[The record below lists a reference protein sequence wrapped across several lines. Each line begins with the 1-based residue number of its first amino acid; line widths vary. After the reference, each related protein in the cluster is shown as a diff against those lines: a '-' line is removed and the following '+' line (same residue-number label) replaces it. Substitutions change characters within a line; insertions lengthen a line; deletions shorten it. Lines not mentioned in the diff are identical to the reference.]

1 MAAIGRR
8 PSTFLRS
15 AWPWRSLAYLVSG
28 VALGAATVSV
38 FTLLV
43 IGGVVTAVL
52 LVGLLAFPLMMLASI
67 YVARFERWRLRLVE
81 PGSFRTGADRMA
93 ADPHRPVPTRTWRER
108 WRWVLT
114 RLREPVTWREFG
126 YAVVS
131 CLALWWIDLAVVVLA
146 FYMPAV
152 FIGAPAY
159 IDDPAAAWPMVL
171 FGFAL
176 IPVAAYPVTAWAA
189 ARAAMTRAILVPL
202 DAKLGEAVRSRA
214 RLVDAFE
221 VERRRIERDLH
232 DGAQQRLVT
241 LSLKLGM
248 ARLDL
253 PAGSPAAV
261 QVAEAHE
268 LARQALDELRE
279 LINGVHPQVLADRGL
294 PAAVEDLAS
303 RAPVP
308 VDVDMRLSDRL
319 PRPVELAAYFVVSEA
334 LTNVARHSGAR
345 RATISGRVESDRF
358 VLEIMDDGSGGAD
371 PDRGSGL
378 AGLGDRAAAVDGTLT
393 LVSPAGGPT
402 LIRADLPC
410 GS

>member
-1 MAAIGRR
+1 MQAIAQR
-8 PSTFLRS
+8 PWGFLRS
-15 AWPWRSLAYLVSG
+15 AWPWRSLAYLVAG
-28 VALGAATVSV
+28 VLLGAATATL
-38 FTLLV
+38 FTVLAVAGAALAIV
-43 IGGVVTAVL
+43 LIGF
-52 LVGLLAFPLMMLASI
+52 LAFPLMMLASI
-67 YVARFERWRLRLVE
+67 YVARFERWLLRLVE
-81 PGSFRTGADRMA
+81 PGVVA
-93 ADPHRPVPTRTWRER
+93 ADPHRPVPAGTWRER
-108 WRWVLT
+108 WQWVRA
-114 RLREPVTWREFG
+114 RLREPITWREFG

-131 CLALWWIDLAVVVLA
+131 CLTLWWVDGAVIVIA
-146 FYMPAV
+146 FYVPAV
-152 FIGAPAY
+152 FIGAPTY
-159 IDDPAAAWPMVL
+159 ISDPVAMVPMMV
-171 FGFAL
+171 FGFLL

-189 ARAAMTRAILVPL
+189 ARAAMTRAVLVPL

-241 LSLKLGM
+241 LSLKLGL

-253 PAGSPAAV
+253 PPGSPAAV

-268 LARQALDELRE
+268 LARQALDEIRE

-308 VDVDMRLSDRL
+308 VDVDVSLPGRL

-334 LTNVARHSGAR
+334 LTNVARHSGA
-345 RATISGRVESDRF
+345 SRVGITGGVEADRL
-358 VLEIMDDGSGGAD
+358 VLEIMDDGRGGAD
-371 PDRGSGL
+371 PDAGTGL
-378 AGLGDRAAAVDGTLT
+378 AGLGDRVAAVDGTLT
-393 LVSPAGGPT
+393 LLSPAGGPT

-410 GS
+410 G

>member
-1 MAAIGRR
+1 MAAIARR
-8 PSTFLRS
+8 PWVFLRS
-15 AWPWRSLAYLVSG
+15 AWPWRSLAYLASG
-28 VALGAATVSV
+28 VLLGAATVTL
-38 FTLLV
+38 FTGLAV
-43 IGGVVTAVL
+43 GGVILAVL
-52 LVGLLAFPLMMLASI
+52 IVGFLAFPAMMIASI

-81 PGSFRTGADRMA
+81 PGTA
-93 ADPHRPVPTRTWRER
+93 APDPHRPMTISTWRQW
-108 WRWVLT
+108 WRWLIT

-131 CLALWWIDLAVVVLA
+131 CLALWWIDLAVVVIA
-146 FYMPAV
+146 FYVPAV
-152 FIGAPAY
+152 FIAAPSY
-159 IDDPAAAWPMVL
+159 IQDPAAHLPMVA
-171 FGFAL
+171 FGLLL

-202 DAKLGEAVRSRA
+202 EAKLGEAVRSRA

-253 PAGSPAAV
+253 PPGSPAAV

-268 LARQALDELRE
+268 LAKQALDELRE

-294 PAAVEDLAS
+294 PAAVEDLAG

-308 VDVDMRLSDRL
+308 VDVDVTLDERL

-334 LTNVARHSGAR
+334 LTNVARHSGAS
-345 RATISGRVESDRF
+345 RATISGRVDDHRL
-358 VLEIMDDGSGGAD
+358 VLEIMDNGRGGAD
-371 PDRGSGL
+371 PDAGTGL
-378 AGLGDRAAAVDGTLT
+378 AGLTDRVAAVEGVLT

-410 GS
+410 G

>member
-1 MAAIGRR
+1 MAAIARR
-8 PSTFLRS
+8 PWAFLRS

-28 VALGAATVSV
+28 VALGAATV
-38 FTLLV
+38 TLYTFLAV
-43 IGGVVTAVL
+43 GGVALAIV
-52 LVGLLAFPLMMLASI
+52 LVGLLAFPAMMLASI

-81 PGSFRTGADRMA
+81 PGATA
-93 ADPHRPVPTRTWRER
+93 ADPHRPVPSGTWRQR

-126 YAVVS
+126 YTVVS
-131 CLALWWIDLAVVVLA
+131 CLALWWIDLAVVIVA
-146 FYMPAV
+146 FYVPAV
-152 FIGAPAY
+152 LMGAPSY
-159 IDDPAAAWPMVL
+159 INDPMAAVPTSV
-171 FGFAL
+171 FGFLL
-176 IPVAAYPVTAWAA
+176 IPVAAYPITAWAA

-268 LARQALDELRE
+268 LARQALDEIRE

-303 RAPVP
+303 RAPLP
-308 VDVDMRLSDRL
+308 VDVEVDVPGRL
-319 PRPVELAAYFVVSEA
+319 PRPVDLPAYFVVSEA

-345 RATISGRVESDRF
+345 RASVRGRVEGERF
-358 VLEIMDDGSGGAD
+358 VLEVMDDGRGGAD
-371 PDRGSGL
+371 PAGGSGL
-378 AGLGDRAAAVDGTLT
+378 AGLNDRAATVEGTLT
-393 LVSPAGGPT
+393 LVSPVGGPT

-410 GS
+410 G

>member
-1 MAAIGRR
+1 MAAIARR
-8 PSTFLRS
+8 PLAFLRS

-28 VALGAATVSV
+28 VALGAATVTL
-38 FTLLV
+38 FTMLV
-43 IGGVVTAVL
+43 IGGVVLAIV

-81 PGSFRTGADRMA
+81 PGVDRVA

-114 RLREPVTWREFG
+114 RLREPATWREFG

-131 CLALWWIDLAVVVLA
+131 SLALWWIDLAVVLLA
-146 FYMPAV
+146 FYLPTV
-152 FIGAPAY
+152 FIVAPSYVHDA
-159 IDDPAAAWPMVL
+159 AAAWPMVV
-171 FGFAL
+171 FGFL
-176 IPVAAYPVTAWAA
+176 LVPVAAYPVTAWAA

-268 LARQALDELRE
+268 LAKQALDELRE

-294 PAAVEDLAS
+294 AAAVEDLAG

-308 VDVDMRLSDRL
+308 VDVDIRL
-319 PRPVELAAYFVVSEA
+319 PGRLPGPVELAAYFVVSEA
-334 LTNVARHSGAR
+334 LTNVARNSGAR
-345 RATISGRVESDRF
+345 RATISGRIDGYGSDGDRF
-358 VLEIMDDGSGGAD
+358 VLEIMDDGRGGAD
-371 PDRGSGL
+371 PDGGSGL
-378 AGLGDRAAAVDGTLT
+378 AGLSDRAAAVDGTLT

-410 GS
+410 G